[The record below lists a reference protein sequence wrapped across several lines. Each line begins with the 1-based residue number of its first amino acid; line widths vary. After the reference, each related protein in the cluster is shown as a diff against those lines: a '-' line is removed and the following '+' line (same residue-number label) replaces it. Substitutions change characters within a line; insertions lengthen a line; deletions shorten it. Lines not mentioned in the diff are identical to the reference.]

1 MRPFL
6 QSARS
11 LSFAFIVFAMQ
22 VHSTGSH
29 AATPTDIATFQELL
43 NTSSQDISTSELE
56 IRLVKET
63 LKQVDSIARTRV
75 YPNWFRSSQPLIEQ
89 EATTLVRNGLRTGK
103 RRDAIIDA
111 ITGVTAERVMA
122 KAAGLP
128 NPVNPK
134 QNPSQPLSL
143 SASVGG
149 GGLLGLVADKSQII
163 NDRGSFGSGNG
174 ILDPG
179 EFAQVSLVFENL
191 GKERLTSTSVYVDS
205 LDSCLYSED
214 PIGGEVEMP
223 ELEPGESGQITLNLY
238 ASANCPSNTAS
249 LRLRAHDSHLFSK
262 NPTRFNINFQLGS
275 LGKSRLINLRVD
287 TDDYGH
293 SEPTS
298 YPKLKPLDR
307 VEVATGLSLTGS
319 GYSEVEQRFHVMK
332 PLQSTHSPA
341 FVETRR
347 TGNGSVAPMADDLDL
362 VVPAK
367 QTLQSGLQPIADRM
381 QWVRAND
388 ARIFVSVDSTVVRDS
403 KEVTEASIETV
414 VRMDKNRVEAILR
427 EHVNIDPVTSRAP
440 ATADGLPIIS
450 VNGFTVSVADADAL
464 MQDLESSAKI
474 REVAGTKEKPGIAY
488 VLRHYIELPIE
499 WEPPASQCKLTA
511 STRSVVLGST
521 AQFTA
526 TVSNVGTGLSYNLIA
541 NNTSQS
547 AGQVPSNGRL
557 SLQFQPASSG
567 TQNVTME
574 VQRNGQS
581 IAQCQT
587 TIAVTK
593 PICGCTLTTP
603 RTVTVGD
610 TFYARGTA
618 EAGCSNQFTYAMTS
632 NQQTQKGS
640 LQTSRSARHSFK
652 ATKVGKQIV
661 TWSLL
666 QDGVEQAACQRAIN
680 VIETE
685 VGNILAVGIS
695 KVTVQA
701 TAESSISDDLAT
713 VEGYTNE
720 ERVTT
725 GTIHMVI
732 GGTSKLRFQGDFLYG
747 NLDKA
752 LPMVEFGVGP
762 RYNVV
767 QNSSLQAGPFFEF
780 GVRALSGSPTGTT
793 QPMIKTGISTE
804 ITLSAFVI
812 WAQTSLTPSTPE
824 EKTVQGPSGY
834 TQYGVLRPHM
844 STGVGFVF

>member
-6 QSARS
+6 QAARS
-11 LSFAFIVFAMQ
+11 LSFAFIVFALQ

-89 EATTLVRNGLRTGK
+89 EAATQVRDGLRTGN

-143 SASVGG
+143 SASVSG

-179 EFAQVSLVFENL
+179 EFAEVKLVFENL

-275 LGKSRLINLRVD
+275 LGKSRLVNLRVD

-367 QTLQSGLQPIADRM
+367 QALQSGLQPIADRM
-381 QWVRAND
+381 QWIRADD

-474 REVAGTKEKPGIAY
+474 REVAGVEEKPGIAY
-488 VLRHYIELPIE
+488 VLRHYIELPVE
-499 WEPPASQCKLTA
+499 WTPLRCTLKPDLQ
-511 STRSVVLGST
+511 SVALGTT

-526 TVSNVGTGLSYNLIA
+526 TVSNAGAGLSYNLKA
-541 NNTSQS
+541 GNTSQS
-547 AGQVPSNGRL
+547 SGQVPSNGRL
-557 SLQFQPASSG
+557 SLQFKTTSTG

-574 VQRNGQS
+574 VKRKGHS
-581 IAQCQT
+581 VAQCT
-587 TIAVTK
+587 AEIKVPEPA
-593 PICGCTLTTP
+593 CGCAVNAPRLATL
-603 RTVTVGD
+603 GD
-610 TFYARGTA
+610 TFFAGGTA
-618 EAGCSNQFTYAMTS
+618 APGCSEQIAYTMKS
-632 NQQTQKGS
+632 NQQKHKGS
-640 LQTSRSARHSFK
+640 LPGNKTVRHQFK
-652 ATKVGKQIV
+652 ATKVGKQTVSWTLLNNGTQTTECNASV
-661 TWSLL
+661 TVKAEKI
-666 QDGVEQAACQRAIN
+666 GNVFAA
-680 VIETE
+680 
-685 VGNILAVGIS
+685 GIS
-695 KVTVQA
+695 KVKTQTVDELF
-701 TAESSISDDLAT
+701 TS
-713 VEGYTNE
+713 E
-720 ERVTT
+720 ERTT
-725 GTIHMVI
+725 MGVVHVQ
-732 GGTSKLRFQGDFLYG
+732 GGPQKLRVQSDFVFG
-747 NLDKA
+747 QVSNTNTV
-752 LPMVEFGVGP
+752 VEFGVGP
-762 RYNVV
+762 RYNLVHDKLIQVGAFAELGLRTMQNQPLPV
-767 QNSSLQAGPFFEF
+767 QIQA
-780 GVRALSGSPTGTT
+780 
-793 QPMIKTGISTE
+793 IYKTGVSSE
-804 ITLSAFVI
+804 LTLGSFVL
-812 WAQTSLTPSTPE
+812 WAQTSLTPKTPDDKFVGSAGSFTE
-824 EKTVQGPSGY
+824 
-834 TQYGVLRPHM
+834 YGVLRPHM